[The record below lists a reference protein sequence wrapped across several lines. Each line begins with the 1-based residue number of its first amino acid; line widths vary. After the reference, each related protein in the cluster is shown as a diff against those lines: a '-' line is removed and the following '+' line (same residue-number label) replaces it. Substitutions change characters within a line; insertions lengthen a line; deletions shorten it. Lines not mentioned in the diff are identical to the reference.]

1 MLKVDPSA
9 VDDVGSEIL
18 DIHCIL
24 GPEHLASTNSIQDTR
39 LIFGQVGLQHL
50 DCHLGLIGTA
60 GRAVLLQA
68 DGLELLQNRLLLCF
82 PGRLEGLETEVDGFG
97 DLFLGEFAV
106 NVGGSLDDC
115 EGINRRF

>member
-9 VDDVGSEIL
+9 IDDVGSEVL

-24 GPEHLASTNSIQDTR
+24 GPEHLAGADGVQDAR
-39 LIFGQVGLQHL
+39 LILGEVGLQHL
-50 DCHLGLIGTA
+50 DRLLGLISIA

-68 DGLELLQNRLLLCF
+68 DGLELLQDRLLLFF

-115 EGINRRF
+115 EGINRRS